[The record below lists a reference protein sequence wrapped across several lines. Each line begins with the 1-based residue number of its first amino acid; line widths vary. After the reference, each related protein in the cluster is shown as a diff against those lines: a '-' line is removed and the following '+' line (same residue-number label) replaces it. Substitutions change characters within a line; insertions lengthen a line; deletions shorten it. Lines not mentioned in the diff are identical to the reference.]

1 MILLVKKIKNKP
13 FKKYIMARIVSLLAL
28 FICFSLTINAQK
40 KQFFKNKKRLT
51 TEQLTTL
58 KVKKMTLELE
68 LSEIQQNKL
77 TQVIKELISE
87 RSAQLDKKR
96 ELKNDVKKINPNE
109 RYQMAN
115 KILDRKIMF
124 QKEMRTI
131 LNEEQFKKFKTL
143 EKKRNEKMK
152 KRRHQKKKRLHEK

>member
-1 MILLVKKIKNKP
+1 
-13 FKKYIMARIVSLLAL
+13 MARIVSLLAL

-77 TQVIKELISE
+77 TPVIKELISE

-96 ELKNDVKKINPNE
+96 ELKNEVKKINPNE

-143 EKKRNEKMK
+143 KKKRNEKMK
-152 KRRHQKKKRLHEK
+152 KKRHQKK

>member
-1 MILLVKKIKNKP
+1 
-13 FKKYIMARIVSLLAL
+13 MARIVSLLAL

-77 TQVIKELISE
+77 TPVIKELISE

-96 ELKNDVKKINPNE
+96 ELKNEVKKINPNE

-152 KRRHQKKKRLHEK
+152 KRRHQKK

>member
-1 MILLVKKIKNKP
+1 MT
-13 FKKYIMARIVSLLAL
+13 RIVCLLAL

-77 TQVIKELISE
+77 TPVIKELISE

-109 RYQMAN
+109 RYQMAS

>member
-1 MILLVKKIKNKP
+1 
-13 FKKYIMARIVSLLAL
+13 MARIVSLLAL

-77 TQVIKELISE
+77 TPVIKELISE

-152 KRRHQKKKRLHEK
+152 KRRHQKKKRLHKK

>member
-1 MILLVKKIKNKP
+1 
-13 FKKYIMARIVSLLAL
+13 MARIVCLLAL

-51 TEQLTTL
+51 TEELTTL
-58 KVKKMTLELE
+58 KVKRMTLELE

-77 TQVIKELISE
+77 TPVIKELISE

-109 RYQMAN
+109 RYQIAN

>member
-1 MILLVKKIKNKP
+1 MT
-13 FKKYIMARIVSLLAL
+13 RIVCLLAL

-40 KQFFKNKKRLT
+40 KQFFKNKKSLT
-51 TEQLTTL
+51 NEQLTTL

-77 TQVIKELISE
+77 TPVIKELISE

>member
-1 MILLVKKIKNKP
+1 
-13 FKKYIMARIVSLLAL
+13 MARIVSLLAL

-77 TQVIKELISE
+77 TPVIKELISE

>member
-1 MILLVKKIKNKP
+1 
-13 FKKYIMARIVSLLAL
+13 MARIVSLLAL

-40 KQFFKNKKRLT
+40 KQFFKNKKSLT

-58 KVKKMTLELE
+58 KVKKITLELE
-68 LSEIQQNKL
+68 LSEVQQNKL
-77 TQVIKELISE
+77 TPIIAKLISE
-87 RSAQLDKKR
+87 RVIEVNRMR
-96 ELKNDVKKINPNE
+96 ESKNKVNNIDASN

-115 KILDRKIMF
+115 RILDRKIMF

-143 EKKRNEKMK
+143 EKKKNQKIK
-152 KRRHQKKKRLHEK
+152 NRRHQKKKRFHKN

>member
-1 MILLVKKIKNKP
+1 
-13 FKKYIMARIVSLLAL
+13 MARIVSLLAL

-77 TQVIKELISE
+77 TPVIKELISE
-87 RSAQLDKKR
+87 HSAKLDKKR

-143 EKKRNEKMK
+143 KKKRNEKMK
-152 KRRHQKKKRLHEK
+152 KKRHQKK

>member
-1 MILLVKKIKNKP
+1 
-13 FKKYIMARIVSLLAL
+13 MARIVSLLAL
-28 FICFSLTINAQK
+28 FVCFSLTINAQK

-77 TQVIKELISE
+77 TPVIKELISE
-87 RSAQLDKKR
+87 RSAQLEKKR

>member
-1 MILLVKKIKNKP
+1 MT
-13 FKKYIMARIVSLLAL
+13 RIVCLLAL

-77 TQVIKELISE
+77 TPVIKELISE
-87 RSAQLDKKR
+87 HSAQLDKKR
-96 ELKNDVKKINPNE
+96 ELKNEVKKINPNE

-131 LNEEQFKKFKTL
+131 LNEKQFKKFKTL
-143 EKKRNEKMK
+143 EKKRN
-152 KRRHQKKKRLHEK
+152 QKKKRFHKN

>member
-1 MILLVKKIKNKP
+1 
-13 FKKYIMARIVSLLAL
+13 MARIVSLLAL
-28 FICFSLTINAQK
+28 FICFSFTINAQK

-58 KVKKMTLELE
+58 KVKKMTLELK

-77 TQVIKELISE
+77 TPVIKELISE
-87 RSAQLDKKR
+87 HSAQLDKKR
-96 ELKNDVKKINPNE
+96 ELKNEVKKINPNE

-115 KILDRKIMF
+115 KNLDRKIMF

>member
-1 MILLVKKIKNKP
+1 
-13 FKKYIMARIVSLLAL
+13 MARIVSLLAL

-40 KQFFKNKKRLT
+40 KQFFKNKKSLT
-51 TEQLTTL
+51 NEQLTTL

-77 TQVIKELISE
+77 TPVIKELISE

>member
-1 MILLVKKIKNKP
+1 MV
-13 FKKYIMARIVSLLAL
+13 RIVSLLAL
-28 FICFSLTINAQK
+28 FISFSLTINAQK
-40 KQFFKNKKRLT
+40 KQFFKNKKSLT

-68 LSEIQQNKL
+68 LSEVQQKKL
-77 TQVIKELISE
+77 TPFITKQISE
-87 RSAQLDKKR
+87 RKIEADRMR
-96 ELKNDVKKINPNE
+96 ESKNEVKNIDASN

-131 LNEEQFKKFKTL
+131 LNEEQFKKFKRL
-143 EKKRNEKMK
+143 EKKRNQKMK
-152 KRRHQKKKRLHEK
+152 NRRHQKKKRFHKN

>member
-1 MILLVKKIKNKP
+1 
-13 FKKYIMARIVSLLAL
+13 MARIVSLLAL

-77 TQVIKELISE
+77 TPVIKELISE

-143 EKKRNEKMK
+143 KKKRNEKMK
-152 KRRHQKKKRLHEK
+152 KRRHQKKKRLHKK

>member
-1 MILLVKKIKNKP
+1 
-13 FKKYIMARIVSLLAL
+13 MARIVSLLAL

-77 TQVIKELISE
+77 TPVIKELISE

-109 RYQMAN
+109 RYQMDN

>member
-1 MILLVKKIKNKP
+1 
-13 FKKYIMARIVSLLAL
+13 MARIVSLLAL
-28 FICFSLTINAQK
+28 FVCFSLTINAQK

-77 TQVIKELISE
+77 TPVIKELISE
-87 RSAQLDKKR
+87 RSAQLEKKR
-96 ELKNDVKKINPNE
+96 ELKNEVKKINPNE

-152 KRRHQKKKRLHEK
+152 KKRNQKK

>member
-1 MILLVKKIKNKP
+1 
-13 FKKYIMARIVSLLAL
+13 MARIVSLLAL

-77 TQVIKELISE
+77 TPVIKELISE

-96 ELKNDVKKINPNE
+96 ELKNDVKKNNPNE

-143 EKKRNEKMK
+143 KKKRNEKMK
-152 KRRHQKKKRLHEK
+152 KRRHQKKKRLHKK

>member
-1 MILLVKKIKNKP
+1 MV
-13 FKKYIMARIVSLLAL
+13 RIVSLLAL
-28 FICFSLTINAQK
+28 FIYFSLTTNAQN
-40 KQFFKNKKRLT
+40 KQLFKNKKRLT

-77 TQVIKELISE
+77 TPVIKELISE

-131 LNEEQFKKFKTL
+131 LNEEQFKKFKRL
-143 EKKRNEKMK
+143 EKKRNQKMK
-152 KRRHQKKKRLHEK
+152 NRRHQKKKRFHKN

>member
-1 MILLVKKIKNKP
+1 
-13 FKKYIMARIVSLLAL
+13 MARIVSLLAL

-77 TQVIKELISE
+77 TPVIKELISE

-96 ELKNDVKKINPNE
+96 ELKNEVKKINPNE

>member
-1 MILLVKKIKNKP
+1 
-13 FKKYIMARIVSLLAL
+13 MAKIVSLLAL
-28 FICFSLTINAQK
+28 ITCFSLTTNAQK
-40 KQFFKNKKRLT
+40 KQLFKNKKRLT

-58 KVKKMTLELE
+58 KVKKITLELE

-77 TQVIKELISE
+77 TPVIKELISE

-109 RYQMAN
+109 RYQIAN

-143 EKKRNEKMK
+143 EKKRN
-152 KRRHQKKKRLHEK
+152 QKKKRFHKN

>member
-1 MILLVKKIKNKP
+1 
-13 FKKYIMARIVSLLAL
+13 MARIVSLLAL

-77 TQVIKELISE
+77 TPVIKELISE

-131 LNEEQFKKFKTL
+131 LNEEQFKNFKTL

>member
-1 MILLVKKIKNKP
+1 
-13 FKKYIMARIVSLLAL
+13 MARIVSLLAL

-77 TQVIKELISE
+77 TPVIKELISE
-87 RSAQLDKKR
+87 HSAQLDKKR

>member
-1 MILLVKKIKNKP
+1 
-13 FKKYIMARIVSLLAL
+13 MARIVCLLAL

-77 TQVIKELISE
+77 TPVIKELISE

-143 EKKRNEKMK
+143 KKKRNEKMK

>member
-1 MILLVKKIKNKP
+1 
-13 FKKYIMARIVSLLAL
+13 MARIVCLLAL

-77 TQVIKELISE
+77 TPVIKELISE

>member
-1 MILLVKKIKNKP
+1 
-13 FKKYIMARIVSLLAL
+13 MARIVSLLAL

-40 KQFFKNKKRLT
+40 KQFFKNKKSLT

-58 KVKKMTLELE
+58 KVKKITLELE
-68 LSEIQQNKL
+68 LTEVQQNKL
-77 TQVIKELISE
+77 TPVIAKLISE
-87 RSAQLDKKR
+87 RVIEVNRMR
-96 ELKNDVKKINPNE
+96 ESKNKVNNIDASN

-115 KILDRKIMF
+115 RILDRKIMF

-143 EKKRNEKMK
+143 EKKKNQKIK
-152 KRRHQKKKRLHEK
+152 NRRHQKKKRFHKN

>member
-1 MILLVKKIKNKP
+1 
-13 FKKYIMARIVSLLAL
+13 MARIVSLLAL

-51 TEQLTTL
+51 TEELTTL
-58 KVKKMTLELE
+58 KVKRMTLELE

-77 TQVIKELISE
+77 TPVIKELISE

-109 RYQMAN
+109 RFQMAN

-143 EKKRNEKMK
+143 QKKRNEKMK
-152 KRRHQKKKRLHEK
+152 KRRHQKKKRLHKK

>member
-1 MILLVKKIKNKP
+1 
-13 FKKYIMARIVSLLAL
+13 MARIVSLLAL

-77 TQVIKELISE
+77 TPVIKELISE

-152 KRRHQKKKRLHEK
+152 KRRHQKKRDFIENK

>member
-1 MILLVKKIKNKP
+1 
-13 FKKYIMARIVSLLAL
+13 MARIVSLLAL

-77 TQVIKELISE
+77 TPVIKELISE

-143 EKKRNEKMK
+143 EKKKNQKIK
-152 KRRHQKKKRLHEK
+152 NRRHQKKKRFHKN

>member
-1 MILLVKKIKNKP
+1 
-13 FKKYIMARIVSLLAL
+13 MARIVSLLAL

-77 TQVIKELISE
+77 TPVIKELISE

-143 EKKRNEKMK
+143 KKKRNEKMK

>member
-1 MILLVKKIKNKP
+1 
-13 FKKYIMARIVSLLAL
+13 MARIVSLLAL

-77 TQVIKELISE
+77 TPVIKELISE

-96 ELKNDVKKINPNE
+96 ELKNEVKKINPNE

-152 KRRHQKKKRLHEK
+152 KRRHQKKKRFIKINEREN

>member
-1 MILLVKKIKNKP
+1 
-13 FKKYIMARIVSLLAL
+13 MARIVSLLAL

-77 TQVIKELISE
+77 TPVIKELISE

-96 ELKNDVKKINPNE
+96 ELKNEVKKINPNE

-143 EKKRNEKMK
+143 EKKR
-152 KRRHQKKKRLHEK
+152 LHEK

>member
-1 MILLVKKIKNKP
+1 
-13 FKKYIMARIVSLLAL
+13 MAKIVSLLAL
-28 FICFSLTINAQK
+28 LICFSLTTNAQK
-40 KQFFKNKKRLT
+40 KQLFKNKKRLT

-58 KVKKMTLELE
+58 KVKKITLELE
-68 LSEIQQNKL
+68 LSEVQQNKL
-77 TQVIKELISE
+77 TPVIAKLISE
-87 RSAQLDKKR
+87 RGIEVNRMRGSKDKV
-96 ELKNDVKKINPNE
+96 KNIDASN

>member
-1 MILLVKKIKNKP
+1 
-13 FKKYIMARIVSLLAL
+13 
-28 FICFSLTINAQK
+28 
-40 KQFFKNKKRLT
+40 
-51 TEQLTTL
+51 
-58 KVKKMTLELE
+58 MTLELE

-77 TQVIKELISE
+77 TPVIKELISE

-143 EKKRNEKMK
+143 KKKRNEKMK

>member
-1 MILLVKKIKNKP
+1 
-13 FKKYIMARIVSLLAL
+13 MARIVSLLAL

-51 TEQLTTL
+51 TEELTTL
-58 KVKKMTLELE
+58 KVKRMTLELE

-77 TQVIKELISE
+77 TPVIKELISE

-152 KRRHQKKKRLHEK
+152 KRRHQKKKRLHKK

>member
-1 MILLVKKIKNKP
+1 
-13 FKKYIMARIVSLLAL
+13 MARIVSLLAL

-40 KQFFKNKKRLT
+40 KQFFKNKKSLT

-77 TQVIKELISE
+77 TPVIKELISE

-152 KRRHQKKKRLHEK
+152 KRRHQKKKRLYEK

>member
-1 MILLVKKIKNKP
+1 MT
-13 FKKYIMARIVSLLAL
+13 RIVCLLAL

-40 KQFFKNKKRLT
+40 KQFLKNKKSLT

-77 TQVIKELISE
+77 TPVIKELISE

-152 KRRHQKKKRLHEK
+152 KRRHQKKKRLHKK

>member
-1 MILLVKKIKNKP
+1 
-13 FKKYIMARIVSLLAL
+13 MARIVSLLAL

-77 TQVIKELISE
+77 TPVIKELISE

-131 LNEEQFKKFKTL
+131 LNEEQFKNFKRL
-143 EKKRNEKMK
+143 EKKRNQKMK
-152 KRRHQKKKRLHEK
+152 NKRHHNKKRFHKN